1 MQEANASRASA
12 AAERMALTRRYGLI
26 LGLAY
31 AVLVAAAVGFF
42 LYQTDEREKA
52 EWRAVA
58 GRVKEHALILDALA
72 GAVADRVRELQEDAR
87 TGAAGAVRHGPA
99 VDDTVVVGAQGRL
112 EFQVGGAGNVP
123 PTAAIA
129 GRIGGEAFRDIRD
142 ELGMALGL
150 LEEFRYLVT
159 LLPIVDRAYYVSR
172 REFAVA
178 LPATASE
185 AEAVLDGPLGPALLR
200 AVSPE
205 VDRTRSPVWLDGS
218 DLPGGGDRIVH
229 LAPVYREDRLLGAV
243 VLEVSTAYLNR
254 VNGDFDYP
262 VGTTMLIG
270 SQGALL
276 AYPRSSHLAVTLG
289 APFRT
294 LPEGVAAAVESALT
308 LADREFAGEGASLR
322 YAERL
327 EAAPWTLVYVGD
339 RWAVLQG
346 LVLDYG
352 PQTLALVAVLTV
364 MLLIAGGLTRRE
376 FVDPASRLVEHI
388 RAAGEVG
395 PEGPPRVPIAWRP
408 WFRTVTAV
416 FRENADLVRLRQEL
430 QIARDMQASVLPRQ
444 PLRHRELSIVG
455 RMQPALEVG
464 GDFYDYFR
472 IDDDRVGVVIAD
484 VSGKGVPASLFM
496 MITRTLLK
504 AAGLSGDGPGACL
517 ERVNDLLEAENDQ
530 AMFVTVF
537 YGVIDLSKRTLVYA
551 NGGHNPPMLLQA
563 DGAVRSVE
571 PLGDPILAV
580 VPGAG
585 FREARLDLQPG
596 DALLLYTDGLTEA
609 FSAAGEEF
617 GEPRLTAALAGAKGG
632 EAAAVADHCI
642 AAVEAFSVGA
652 AQSDDMTCLVAR
664 ISPAA

>member
-1 MQEANASRASA
+1 MEEAKTSRASA
-12 AAERMALTRRYGLI
+12 AAERMALTRRYSLI

-31 AVLVAAAVGFF
+31 TVLVAAAVGFF

-72 GAVADRVRELQEDAR
+72 GAVADRVKELQEDA
-87 TGAAGAVRHGPA
+87 TADAAAAGRHGLMA
-99 VDDTVVVGAQGRL
+99 DDALVVTEQGRL
-112 EFQVGGAGNVP
+112 EFQLGGSGGVP

-129 GRIGGEAFRDIRD
+129 GRVRGDGFQDIRD
-142 ELGMALGL
+142 ELGLALGL
-150 LEEFRYLVT
+150 LDNFRYLVT

-172 REFAVA
+172 SDFAVA
-178 LPATASE
+178 LPATTSE
-185 AEAVLDGPLGPALLR
+185 VEAVLDGALGPALLH

-218 DLPGGGDRIVH
+218 DLPGAGDRIVH
-229 LAPVYREDRLLGAV
+229 LAPVYRGDRLLGAV
-243 VLEVSTAYLNR
+243 VLEVSSAYLNR

-270 SQGALL
+270 PQGALL
-276 AYPRSSHLAVTLG
+276 AYPRTAHQAIELG
-289 APFRT
+289 ASFDR
-294 LPEGVAAAVESALT
+294 LPAHIANQVEGALA
-308 LADREFAGEGASLR
+308 LPDREFAGEGAFLGYS
-322 YAERL
+322 ERL
-327 EAAPWTLVYVGD
+327 ESAPWTLIYVGD
-339 RWAVLQG
+339 RWSVLQG
-346 LVLDYG
+346 LVLEYG

-444 PLRHRELSIVG
+444 PLRHRDLSIVG

-537 YGVIDLSKRTLVYA
+537 YGVIDLSKRTMVYA

-563 DGAVRSVE
+563 DGTVRLVE

-585 FREARLDLQPG
+585 FREASLDLQPG

-609 FSAAGEEF
+609 FSAAGEEY
-617 GEPRLTAALAGAKGG
+617 GEPRLTTALAGAKGG

-664 ISPAA
+664 ISPAG

>member
-1 MQEANASRASA
+1 MDASSSSRAPA
-12 AAERMALTRRYGLI
+12 RAERMALTRRYALI

-31 AVLVAAAVGFF
+31 GFLVAAAVGFF

-72 GAVADRVRELQEDAR
+72 GAVANRVKELQADATTDVR
-87 TGAAGAVRHGPA
+87 AADRALAALAASVEATPE
-99 VDDTVVVGAQGRL
+99 GRMVL
-112 EFQVGGAGNVP
+112 ASGSSAVP
-123 PTAAIA
+123 PTAAVA
-129 GRIGGEAFRDIRD
+129 GRLSAADRATVDV
-142 ELGMALGL
+142 ELGTALRL
-150 LEEFRYLVT
+150 LDEFRYLVA

-172 REFAVA
+172 RDFVA
-178 LPATASE
+178 MLPATDRE
-185 AEAVLDGPLGPALLR
+185 AEDLLDDPLRAALLR
-200 AVSPE
+200 AASPE
-205 VDRTRSPVWLDGS
+205 QDRTRSPVWLDGGRV
-218 DLPGGGDRIVH
+218 PGGGNRIIH
-229 LAPVYREDRLLGAV
+229 LAPVDRGEEFLGV
-243 VLEVSTAYLNR
+243 VALEVSTAYLNR

-262 VGTTMLIG
+262 VGATLLLG
-270 SQGALL
+270 AEGALL
-276 AYPRSSHLAVTLG
+276 AYPRSRHVEAALG
-289 APFRT
+289 APYRDA
-294 LPEGVAAAVESALT
+294 LPGRLAVQASLAASLT
-308 LADREFAGEGASLR
+308 DREFVGDGAWLR
-322 YAERL
+322 YSERL
-327 EAAPWTLVYVGD
+327 ESAPWTLIYIGD

-346 LVLDYG
+346 LVVDYG

-364 MLLIAGGLTRRE
+364 LLLIAGGLTRRE

-395 PEGPPRVPIAWRP
+395 PDGPPRVPIAWRP
-408 WFRTVTAV
+408 WFRTVTTV

-444 PLRHRELSIVG
+444 PLRHRDLGIVG
-455 RMQPALEVG
+455 RMTPALEVG

-472 IDDDRVGVVIAD
+472 IDADRIGVVIAD

-517 ERVNDLLEAENDQ
+517 ARVNDLLEAENDQ

-537 YGVIDLSKRTLVYA
+537 YGVIDLTRRTLVYA
-551 NGGHNPPMLLQA
+551 NGGHNPPMLLRP
-563 DGAVRSVE
+563 DGTVRLVE

-580 VPGAG
+580 VPGAQ
-585 FREARLDLQPG
+585 FREATLSLEPG

-609 FSAAGEEF
+609 FSADDEEF
-617 GEPRLTAALAGAKGG
+617 GEPRLLEALAGAKGS
-632 EAAAVADHCI
+632 EAAAIADHCLTV
-642 AAVEAFSVGA
+642 VEAFTAGA

-664 ISPAA
+664 LAPAG

>member
-87 TGAAGAVRHGPA
+87 TGAAGVVRHGPA

-229 LAPVYREDRLLGAV
+229 LAPVYREDRFLGAV

-563 DGAVRSVE
+563 DGTVRSVE

>member
-1 MQEANASRASA
+1 
-12 AAERMALTRRYGLI
+12 
-26 LGLAY
+26 
-31 AVLVAAAVGFF
+31 
-42 LYQTDEREKA
+42 
-52 EWRAVA
+52 
-58 GRVKEHALILDALA
+58 
-72 GAVADRVRELQEDAR
+72 
-87 TGAAGAVRHGPA
+87 
-99 VDDTVVVGAQGRL
+99 
-112 EFQVGGAGNVP
+112 
-123 PTAAIA
+123 
-129 GRIGGEAFRDIRD
+129 
-142 ELGMALGL
+142 
-150 LEEFRYLVT
+150 
-159 LLPIVDRAYYVSR
+159 
-172 REFAVA
+172 
-178 LPATASE
+178 
-185 AEAVLDGPLGPALLR
+185 
-200 AVSPE
+200 
-205 VDRTRSPVWLDGS
+205 
-218 DLPGGGDRIVH
+218 
-229 LAPVYREDRLLGAV
+229 
-243 VLEVSTAYLNR
+243 
-254 VNGDFDYP
+254 
-262 VGTTMLIG
+262 
-270 SQGALL
+270 
-276 AYPRSSHLAVTLG
+276 
-289 APFRT
+289 
-294 LPEGVAAAVESALT
+294 
-308 LADREFAGEGASLR
+308 
-322 YAERL
+322 
-327 EAAPWTLVYVGD
+327 
-339 RWAVLQG
+339 
-346 LVLDYG
+346 
-352 PQTLALVAVLTV
+352 

-537 YGVIDLSKRTLVYA
+537 YGVIDLSSRTMAYA

-563 DGAVRSVE
+563 DGTVRSVE

-642 AAVEAFSVGA
+642 AAVEAFSGGA

>member
-1 MQEANASRASA
+1 
-12 AAERMALTRRYGLI
+12 MALTRRYGLI

-87 TGAAGAVRHGPA
+87 TGAAGVVRHGPA

-229 LAPVYREDRLLGAV
+229 LAPVYREDRFLGAV

-563 DGAVRSVE
+563 DGTVRSVE